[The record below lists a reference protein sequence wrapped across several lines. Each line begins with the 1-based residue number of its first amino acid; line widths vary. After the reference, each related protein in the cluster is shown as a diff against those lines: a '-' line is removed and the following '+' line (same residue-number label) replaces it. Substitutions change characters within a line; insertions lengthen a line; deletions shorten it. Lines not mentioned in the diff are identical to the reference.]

1 MIFFKKSIARLAL
14 IALSGLPVHAE
25 NLTVVRLA
33 ELKADR
39 FLDSP
44 TLQTLQAGQ
53 VVESLRSEAGW
64 VQVKVAGQAGWMR
77 AMNVKGASTA
87 MVANVATIESGR
99 SGKNN
104 SMSTTGIRSI
114 PKASR
119 HALIIGIGEYSSQ
132 GITSLKGVKN
142 DMQSAQLIAQT
153 MSIPDENIRYLRDE
167 QATQLRFD
175 RP

>member
-14 IALSGLPVHAE
+14 MALSGLPVHAE

-104 SMSTTGIRSI
+104 SMSTTHSLDSQSLSSCTDHRHWRIQQPGHHI
-114 PKASR
+114 PEGCEKR
-119 HALIIGIGEYSSQ
+119 HAKRSTDCADHVDSGRKHPLPS
-132 GITSLKGVKN
+132 
-142 DMQSAQLIAQT
+142 
-153 MSIPDENIRYLRDE
+153 
-167 QATQLRFD
+167 
-175 RP
+175 